1 MADEGGGTSLS
12 KIKNQKLQM
21 QQQQMLEQEQL
32 KAQYEAQQMQQQRQF
47 IQQNQMMQSNQINQ
61 QENKK
66 KEEVTKIEK
75 KEDPEIVKGTFDF
88 GISKSFFGKKLK
100 GNTNLKLAIIVTLL
114 FIILNSR
121 IIWTQLQKLPFMG
134 TLEPSIF
141 ALLIN
146 SILSGIIFYIII
158 GIV

>member
-1 MADEGGGTSLS
+1 MDEEGGGTSLS
-12 KIKNQKLQM
+12 KIKNQKLQ
-21 QQQQMLEQEQL
+21 QQQQMLEQEHL
-32 KAQYEAQQMQQQRQF
+32 KAQYEAQQMQQQMQQQRQ
-47 IQQNQMMQSNQINQ
+47 QQMMQGGNQGNQ
-61 QENKK
+61 QENKR
-66 KEEVTKIEK
+66 KEEITKIEK
-75 KEDPEIVKGTFDF
+75 KEEPEIVKGTFDF
-88 GISKSFFGKKLK
+88 GIPKSFFGKKLK

-146 SILSGIIFYIII
+146 SLLSGIIFYIIV
-158 GIV
+158 GII